1 MMNRME
7 SIFARLQTMLAEAWS
22 QTLEKT
28 LEIFPEAVLAV
39 VIIGIGLLISVGV
52 YFLAVRLMEFFAID
66 KLAGKTPLQ
75 QFLHNVGIHRS
86 VSQIV
91 ALLLFWLG
99 VLITL
104 IFAADTLNLEQVS
117 SALAVVTRFIP
128 QVIAALLMIVF
139 GMLLARFLQ
148 VFVEQTLLKVQ
159 ERLAVIAGRVVYIV
173 VLLFVLQLVV
183 EHLGINLS
191 FLTTNVMIA
200 ISAVIIVF
208 AVSVVIAARPILE
221 NAIAVYQLRQE
232 LHSGQYV
239 HIADISGTVQRF
251 TVTSVVLRSGEET
264 IVLPA
269 RRFFTDTYSLSTTHE
284 RGE

>member
-1 MMNRME
+1 ME
-7 SIFARLQTMLAEAWS
+7 SILSRLQAMLAEAWS

-39 VIIGIGLLISVGV
+39 VIIGVGLLISVGV

-75 QFLHNVGIHRS
+75 QFLHNVGIHKS

-117 SALAVVTRFIP
+117 SALGVVTRFIP

-159 ERLAVIAGRVVYIV
+159 ERLAVVAGRVVYIV

-183 EHLGINLS
+183 EHLGINLA

-200 ISAVIIVF
+200 ISAVAIVV
-208 AVSVVIAARPILE
+208 AVSAVIAARPILE

-232 LHSGQYV
+232 LQEGQHV
-239 HIADISGTVQRF
+239 SIAGISGTVQRF
-251 TVTSVVLRSGEET
+251 TVTSVVLRNGEHI

-269 RRFFTDTYSLSTTHE
+269 RQFFTDTYSLSTTHE